1 MFWTSCICFLH
12 LHFTFFFSEISK
24 IISKKLTIAKQEI
37 GKLREE
43 NNNLK
48 KVPRLLKIFLKIKF
62 QMLSRTFANLKGK
75 LRKLTK
81 MQNTW
86 TTAENIR
93 NKLVKLE
100 DCPRRN
106 NIRINGVNEDSKE
119 SGEEYEKKV
128 HLMLKERLEIQNVE
142 IERVKR
148 VERKTKNRSRT
159 IVCKLLRFKDKQN
172 ILRKAKI
179 LKGTDTFINENSCK
193 DRV

>member
-12 LHFTFFFSEISK
+12 LHLTFFFSEISK

-86 TTAENIR
+86 TTAENIC

-106 NIRINGVNEDSKE
+106 NIRINGVNENSKE

-128 HLMLKERLEIQNVE
+128 HLMLKERLEIQNAE